1 MGFLERNPK
10 VVYQAANPL
19 GRDFIVGDLHGCRA
33 LLDALLH
40 HVQFDPERDRL
51 FSVGDLVDRGPD
63 SEACLELLQ
72 EPWFNPVLGNHD
84 AMLMAWIY
92 GGRVDQRCKL
102 YEYAFVHN
110 RGWQWVSQ
118 FHRAQ
123 EFLPLL
129 EAVPLVRVVGQGEGR
144 FHVAHAELQGSSDW
158 TDALLDQS
166 PDAEWERRRFVTGFG
181 DIGDGVD
188 AVLWGRSL
196 RLRFAQGEAMPN
208 DEAGLSRTY
217 VGHTITVLPDS
228 TQILSVA
235 DHVFLDTGAYKQD
248 RGDGRFGL
256 TIWSH
261 QENRGWKNE
270 VGQIREM
277 RI

>member
-1 MGFLERNPK
+1 MTGNKIQRHSENT
-10 VVYQAANPL
+10 Q
-19 GRDFIVGDLHGCRA
+19 GRDFIVGDLHGCLRQLHA
-33 LLDALLH
+33 LLN
-40 HVQFDPERDRL
+40 HVRFDPAMDRL
-51 FSVGDLVDRGPD
+51 FCVGDLVNRGPD
-63 SEACLELLQ
+63 SEGCLELLR
-72 EPWFNPVLGNHD
+72 EPWFYAVLGNHD
-84 AMLMAWIY
+84 AMLIAWIM
-92 GGRVDQRCKL
+92 GGQGSRRNRL
-102 YEYAFVHN
+102 YKKAFVSN
-110 RGWQWVSQ
+110 RGWKWAMR
-118 FHRAQ
+118 FTRAG

-129 EAVPLVRVVGQGEGR
+129 QALPLVRVVGQGEGR

-261 QENRGWKNE
+261 QENRGWKN
-270 VGQIREM
+270 GYS
-277 RI
+277 